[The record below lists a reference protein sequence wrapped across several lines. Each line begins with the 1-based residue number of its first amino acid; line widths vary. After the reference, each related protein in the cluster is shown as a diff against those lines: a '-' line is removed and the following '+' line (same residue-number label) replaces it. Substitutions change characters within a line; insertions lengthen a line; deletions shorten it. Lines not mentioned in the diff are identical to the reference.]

1 MNVEFNKK
9 ILFDNIYLLIKQS
22 DLKIGEL
29 ETRAGVS
36 PGYISRTSKEGT
48 AKPGIEFIMKVADI
62 LEVSIDLLLN
72 TNMTQL
78 TSTENYLLSFIEKLR
93 KDTADDK
100 LEWHKETAKQLKILE
115 PDDFGEPGHPLFS
128 WAPYKGRPSRP
139 PESVFNSDSYG
150 SDTVINGDCFNICLK
165 NEAVLYIMNI
175 SNGNDSGSDVKELW
189 MHNKAEIRFLCSSK
203 DVSGLASG
211 IDELYDTIKINIKHP
226 KVDSGIRYIIDSFMK
241 DDFTNDIDDEVPF

>member
-1 MNVEFNKK
+1 MSIEFNKK

-36 PGYISRTSKEGT
+36 PGYISRASKEGT

-62 LEVSIDLLLN
+62 LEVSIDMLLN
-72 TNMTQL
+72 TNLAQL
-78 TSTENYLLSFIEKLR
+78 TPTENYLLTFIEKLR

-100 LEWHKETAKQLKILE
+100 LEWRKETVKQLNSLE
-115 PDDFGEPGHPLFS
+115 ADNFGEPCHPLFS
-128 WAPYKGRPSRP
+128 WAQISDRPYEP
-139 PESVFNSDSYG
+139 VFNSDSYG
-150 SDTVINGDCFNICLK
+150 LNTVIQGDCFNIRLK
-165 NEAVLYIMNI
+165 NNAVLYIMTI
-175 SNGNDSGSDVKELW
+175 SDKFDNGSAVKELW
-189 MHNKAEIRFLCSSK
+189 MCNGMEIRFLCSSK